1 MTASRPGEILGTLLY
16 VTPEEF
22 PLKDLALRA
31 IEGMRGGITSVQV
44 RRKQAYGWE
53 FSELVRIFR
62 DNVPSGFP
70 WLVNQRMDF
79 ALAGRATGLHL
90 PEAHPPISRIRLKM
104 GERASRPFLVGVSV
118 HSLES
123 ALAAVREGADYL
135 IAGPVFETSS
145 KVSFGPPLGLERL
158 GEIVRE
164 VPVPVW
170 GIGGIGV
177 IEAPRVRNAG
187 AFGMAV
193 MGALSYTPDPVAA
206 AFALRKA
213 WNRG

>member
-1 MTASRPGEILGTLLY
+1 MPESRPGEGLGPLLY

-22 PLKDLALRA
+22 PLKDLVLRA
-31 IEGMRGGITSVQV
+31 IEGMRGGITSVEL
-44 RRKQAYGWE
+44 RRKRASGWE

-62 DNVPSGFP
+62 ENVPANLP

-90 PEAHPPISRIRLKM
+90 PESHPPLSRIRSRI
-104 GERASRPFLVGVSV
+104 GEGSFRPLLLGVSV

-123 ALAAVREGADYL
+123 ALAAVDEGADYL
-135 IAGPVFETSS
+135 IAGPVFPTPS
-145 KVSFGPPLGLERL
+145 KMSFGTPLGLERFR
-158 GEIVRE
+158 EIVRE
-164 VPVPVW
+164 VPVPVY

-177 IEAPRVRNAG
+177 EEAPEIRSAG

-206 AFALRKA
+206 AFALRRA